1 MSGPV
6 SHNLNC
12 AMPDRIFRP
21 NTRPT
26 HARIVHGYKLSDSFG
41 MVPRRRP
48 EMVRDA
54 LTFLGV
60 AARYRIANDARWRN
74 LATYQEAFGCWRGVH
89 QAIEAQR
96 PVNFVG
102 RSK

>member
-26 HARIVHGYKLSDSFG
+26 HAMIIHGYKLSPDFG
-41 MVPRRRP
+41 MVPRGRQ
-48 EMVRDA
+48 EMMRDA
-54 LTFLGV
+54 MQFCALSRDILIAKWVRENRTAPIVRIGLSER
-60 AARYRIANDARWRN
+60 AR
-74 LATYQEAFGCWRGVH
+74 
-89 QAIEAQR
+89 
-96 PVNFVG
+96 
-102 RSK
+102 